1 MKLFLLRNCRSAGAL
16 SVVAL
21 AALALFLD
29 APAAPCEI
37 LLNEILAAPSVDWDG
52 DGTYSSRNDE
62 WVEIVNVGTASVDLS
77 QFLLSDAD
85 TTIRFQF
92 QGVLAP
98 DEHFL
103 VFGGEAVAWQQDQG
117 RPVTGLSLNNA
128 GDTVRLWQILG
139 SDTVMVDAYQYKS
152 HEATAERSSGRQPDG
167 GAWVLF
173 DALNPYSGS
182 QEPQGTGC
190 QPTPGEKNECT
201 ATPVSE
207 VSWGRVKRAYR

>member
-1 MKLFLLRNCRSAGAL
+1 MKIFQARYGRSAGAF

-52 DGTYSSRNDE
+52 DGAYSSRNDE
-62 WVEIVNVGTASVDLS
+62 WVEIVNVGTASVDFS

-85 TTIRFQF
+85 STIRFQF
-92 QGVLAP
+92 QGVLAS
-98 DEHFL
+98 EGHVL
-103 VFGGEAVAWQQDQG
+103 VYGSGAVAWQQDQG
-117 RPVTGLSLNNA
+117 RPVTGLSFNNS

-152 HEATAERSSGRQPDG
+152 HEATAERSSARQPDG
-167 GAWVLF
+167 GAWALF

-182 QEPQGTGC
+182 QEPPGTGC
-190 QPTPGEKNECT
+190 QPTPGETNECS
-201 ATPVSE
+201 ATPTNQM
-207 VSWGRVKRAYR
+207 SWGRVKRVYR